1 MTFWA
6 VIPARLKS
14 SRLPDKPL
22 ADIGGKPM
30 VVRVAER
37 ASLSGAERVLVA
49 TDHADIVAAVTAAG
63 FDVRMTPESCA
74 SGTDRLADIVEQFNL
89 PDEAILVNVQG
100 DEPLIEPSLIRAV
113 AEHLQARPQLAMAT
127 AAHALHEIEQVFNS
141 NVVKVVLNHAQ
152 EALYFSRAPIPWARD
167 AWAASHERVPEG
179 LPLLRHVGIYAYR
192 AGFLRRFRHWPVAPI
207 EQFEALEQ
215 LRALW
220 QGERIG
226 VVITDQAPAPGVDT
240 ADDLQRVRAL
250 WAAR

>member
-37 ASLSGAERVLVA
+37 AVLSGAERVLVA
-49 TDHADIVAAVTAAG
+49 TDHAAIVAAVSDAG
-63 FDVRMTPESCA
+63 FEVRMTPESCA

-100 DEPLIEPSLIRAV
+100 DEPLIDPELIRAV
-113 AEHLQARPQLAMAT
+113 AEHLQARPLLAVAT
-127 AAHALHEIEQVFNS
+127 AAHPLHEAEQVFNP
-141 NVVKVVLNHAQ
+141 NVVKVVLSQAQ

-167 AWAASHERVPEG
+167 AWASSREVLPAG
-179 LPLLRHVGIYAYR
+179 LPLYRHVGIYAYR
-192 AGFLRRFRHWPVAPI
+192 AAFLRRYRQWPVAPI

-226 VVITDQAPAPGVDT
+226 VVLTDEAPAAGVDT
-240 ADDLQRVRAL
+240 AEDLQRVRAI
-250 WAAR
+250 WAAL